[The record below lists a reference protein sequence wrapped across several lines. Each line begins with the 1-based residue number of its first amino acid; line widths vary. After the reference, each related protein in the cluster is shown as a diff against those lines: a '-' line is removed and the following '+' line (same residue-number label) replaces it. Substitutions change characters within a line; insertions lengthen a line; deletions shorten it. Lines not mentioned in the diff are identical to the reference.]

1 MTKLIILFT
10 LLIFSSCIS
19 FKELEFKG
27 MNGYEMGKLSGSE
40 VSFTL
45 KPIVYNP
52 NIYALKVK
60 KSVLDLEV
68 EGKNFGKIYL
78 EKKISAKGR
87 KMAEL
92 QVPLRIELESGAML
106 KAMPLML
113 KDSVR
118 VVLKGHLKGGMLVFS
133 KKFPVEFDKK
143 ISPKMLNP
151 FKKP

>member
-1 MTKLIILFT
+1 MKSLIILFT
-10 LLIFSSCIS
+10 LLTFTSCIS
-19 FKELEFKG
+19 FKEPEFKR

-52 NIYALKVK
+52 NFYALKVK
-60 KSVLDLEV
+60 KSVLDLEI
-68 EGKNFGKIYL
+68 EGKSFGKIFL

-87 KMAEL
+87 KTSEL

-106 KAMPLML
+106 RAMPLML

-118 VVLKGHLKGGMLVFS
+118 VVLKGDLKGGVLFFY

>member
-1 MTKLIILFT
+1 MKSLIILSA
-10 LLIFSSCIS
+10 LLIFASCIS
-19 FKELEFKG
+19 FKDPEFKG

-52 NIYALKVK
+52 NVYALKIK
-60 KSVLDLEV
+60 KSVLDLAV
-68 EGKNFGKIYL
+68 EGKSFGKIYL
-78 EKKISAKGR
+78 EKKISAKAR
-87 KMAEL
+87 KTTEL
-92 QVPLRIELESGAML
+92 LVPLRIELESGAML

-118 VVLKGHLKGGMLVFS
+118 VVLKGDLKGGVLFFS
-133 KKFPVEFDKK
+133 KKFPVEFDKN

>member
-1 MTKLIILFT
+1 MKILIILFT
-10 LLIFSSCIS
+10 LLTFASCIS
-19 FKELEFKG
+19 FKEPEFKG

-40 VSFTL
+40 VSLTL

-52 NIYALKVK
+52 NSYALKVK

-68 EGKNFGKIYL
+68 EGKSFGKIFL

-87 KMAEL
+87 KTSEL

-118 VVLKGHLKGGMLVFS
+118 VVLKGDLKGGVLFFS
-133 KKFPVEFDKK
+133 KEFPVEFDKK

>member
-1 MTKLIILFT
+1 MKSLIILFT
-10 LLIFSSCIS
+10 LLTFASCIS
-19 FKELEFKG
+19 FKEPEFKG

-60 KSVLDLEV
+60 KSVLDLEI
-68 EGKNFGKIYL
+68 EGKSFGKIFL

-87 KMAEL
+87 KTSEL

-106 KAMPLML
+106 RAMPLML

-118 VVLKGHLKGGMLVFS
+118 VVLKGDLKGGVLFFS
-133 KKFPVEFDKK
+133 KKFPVEFDKN

>member
-1 MTKLIILFT
+1 MKILVLLLT
-10 LLIFSSCIS
+10 LFVFSSCIS
-19 FKELEFKG
+19 FKEPEFKG
-27 MNGYEMGKLSGSE
+27 MNGYEMGKLTGSE
-40 VSFTL
+40 ISFTL
-45 KPIVYNP
+45 KPMVYNP
-52 NIYALKVK
+52 NIFALKVK

-78 EKKISAKGR
+78 EKKISAKAR
-87 KMAEL
+87 KTTEL
-92 QVPLRIELESGAML
+92 LVPLRIELESGAML

-118 VVLKGHLKGGMLVFS
+118 VLLKGDLKGGVLFFT
-133 KKFPVEFDKK
+133 KKFPVEFDKN

>member
-1 MTKLIILFT
+1 MIKLIIIFT

-19 FKELEFKG
+19 FKEPEFKG
-27 MNGYEMGKLSGSE
+27 MNGYEVGKISGSE
-40 VSFTL
+40 VLLTL

-52 NIYALKVK
+52 NLYTLKVK

-68 EGKNFGKIYL
+68 EGKNYGKIYL

-87 KMAEL
+87 KTAEL

-106 KAMPLML
+106 KAMPLIL

-118 VVLKGHLKGGMLVFS
+118 LVLKGDLKGGVLFFL

-143 ISPKMLNP
+143 ISPTMLNP

>member
-1 MTKLIILFT
+1 
-10 LLIFSSCIS
+10 
-19 FKELEFKG
+19 

-52 NIYALKVK
+52 NFYALKVK

-68 EGKNFGKIYL
+68 EGKSFGKIFL

-87 KMAEL
+87 KTSEL

-106 KAMPLML
+106 RAMPLML
-113 KDSVR
+113 KDSVS
-118 VVLKGHLKGGMLVFS
+118 VVLKGDLKGGVLFFL

>member
-1 MTKLIILFT
+1 MKILIILFT
-10 LLIFSSCIS
+10 LLTFASCIS
-19 FKELEFKG
+19 FKEPEFKG

-40 VSFTL
+40 VSLTL

-52 NIYALKVK
+52 NSYALKVK

-68 EGKNFGKIYL
+68 EGKSFGKIFL

-87 KMAEL
+87 KTSEL

-118 VVLKGHLKGGMLVFS
+118 VLLRGDLKGGVLFFT
-133 KKFPVEFDKK
+133 KKFPVEFDKN

>member
-1 MTKLIILFT
+1 MKSLIILFT
-10 LLIFSSCIS
+10 LLTFASCIS
-19 FKELEFKG
+19 FKEPEFKR

-87 KMAEL
+87 KTSEL

-106 KAMPLML
+106 RAMPLML

-118 VVLKGHLKGGMLVFS
+118 VVLKGDLKGGVLFFS
-133 KKFPVEFDKK
+133 KKFPVEFDKN

>member
-118 VVLKGHLKGGMLVFS
+118 VVLKGDLKGGMLVFS

>member
-1 MTKLIILFT
+1 MKSLIILFT
-10 LLIFSSCIS
+10 LLIFASCIS
-19 FKELEFKG
+19 FKEPEFKG

-87 KMAEL
+87 KTSEL

-106 KAMPLML
+106 RAMPLML

-118 VVLKGHLKGGMLVFS
+118 VVLKGDLKGGVLFFS

>member
-1 MTKLIILFT
+1 MIKLIIIFT

-19 FKELEFKG
+19 FKEPEFKG
-27 MNGYEMGKLSGSE
+27 MNGYEVGKISGSE
-40 VSFTL
+40 VLLTL

-52 NIYALKVK
+52 NLYTLKVK

-68 EGKNFGKIYL
+68 EGKNYGKIYL

-87 KMAEL
+87 KTAEL

-106 KAMPLML
+106 KAMPLIL

-118 VVLKGHLKGGMLVFS
+118 LVLKGDLKGGVLFFF

-143 ISPKMLNP
+143 ISPTMLNP

>member
-1 MTKLIILFT
+1 MKSLIILFT
-10 LLIFSSCIS
+10 LLTFASCIS
-19 FKELEFKG
+19 FKEPEFKR

-87 KMAEL
+87 KTSEL

-106 KAMPLML
+106 RAMPLML

-118 VVLKGHLKGGMLVFS
+118 VVLKGDLKGGVLFFY

>member
-1 MTKLIILFT
+1 MKSLIILFT
-10 LLIFSSCIS
+10 LLTFTSCIS
-19 FKELEFKG
+19 FKEPEFKR

-52 NIYALKVK
+52 NFYALKVK
-60 KSVLDLEV
+60 KSVLDLEI
-68 EGKNFGKIYL
+68 EGKSFGKIFL

-87 KMAEL
+87 KTSEL

-106 KAMPLML
+106 RAMPLML

-118 VVLKGHLKGGMLVFS
+118 VVLKGDLKGGVLFFS
-133 KKFPVEFDKK
+133 KKFPVEFDKN